1 MAIQLCGDLLL
12 KEMRNAVQGSS
23 GLQGSRVGLRG
34 HMELALDDIGL
45 QTIQTVRSIIQKW
58 QPHTLELLIK
68 LATPEPRKE
77 NGVLVVRKTRPPD
90 LVGGCRMIP
99 HRGCIE
105 TDFECGQVSLEVIS
119 MLNFSHTKYARLQ
132 PAIRSIMLFANG
144 ASREVFNYGS
154 RIAFC
159 QSYNATSATLK
170 RQSSERAEHLI
181 AIGRD
186 RTKGLSVRLDNVQE
200 YAKDREHRIGRANV
214 MKIGVAGTA
223 VELFDFDP
231 QAVSLAAREAL
242 LRKNE
247 RTNLTIEK
255 LTEMIDAAHIEE
267 VLILQW
273 VETLVIFVPQLSHL
287 KPEIEE
293 LYRTPDYTKM
303 RVPDLKTILHPL
315 GTSAKNETIM
325 PELRDVTTDFLGQV
339 GQTPDNYDK
348 DYFMFWGGDG
358 LTFERSL
365 KMPEY
370 MQFQD
375 DTFKQFKHIVP
386 FLEIWHTE
394 WTYLSLVFE
403 TNWGD
408 SLTADP
414 SKLGHSATK
423 IDQKAPNN
431 LKKVDFY
438 AGLYVAGLVFD
449 VRMIDCFRYVISAE
463 SFVDRLILGI

>member
-1 MAIQLCGDLLL
+1 
-12 KEMRNAVQGSS
+12 
-23 GLQGSRVGLRG
+23 
-34 HMELALDDIGL
+34 
-45 QTIQTVRSIIQKW
+45 
-58 QPHTLELLIK
+58 
-68 LATPEPRKE
+68 
-77 NGVLVVRKTRPPD
+77 
-90 LVGGCRMIP
+90 
-99 HRGCIE
+99 
-105 TDFECGQVSLEVIS
+105 

-408 SLTADP
+408 SLTVDP

-438 AGLYVAGLVFD
+438 AGLYVTGLVFD